1 MADDSLS
8 NKLESLLRDYGLKID
23 GVSID
28 PRGSAKTAPA
38 ARPRPPAEPPA
49 ESEQASPAPLKPRE
63 PAPAPLRILPGPAA
77 PKPSLRTV
85 EPENPELPADGG
97 RLPSRQGGAG
107 MRGPVLASAIAAAF
121 LIAVAAGG
129 MLLWPRHQP
138 PPAPAPT
145 HRSFALPRE
154 KLFGLV
160 LKEGI
165 LYAASAED
173 QLLEKIDPA
182 TGRVLG
188 SEKFWNPSPAGL
200 AWGDGFFWSSDRET
214 GYIYRHKN
222 DASKAPER
230 VYMKLKGK
238 PSTLYYDGGELWA
251 ANTLDDEADR
261 YAVGP
266 GPRYDLTIKA
276 RYPLRGAIPAG
287 LYFSGGHLWVLDAL
301 TRRLIRYDTREGR
314 KPRKIDSAELDGYLP
329 LRSEAAGLALD
340 TEKGVLWLL
349 AQNPSVLQR
358 FALDALFK
366 K

>member
-8 NKLESLLRDYGLKID
+8 DKLESLLSDYGLKID
-23 GVSID
+23 NVSID
-28 PRGSAKTAPA
+28 PRGPAKTAPDVPA
-38 ARPRPPAEPPA
+38 ARPKPSAEGP
-49 ESEQASPAPLKPRE
+49 EQSFPAPSKPE
-63 PAPAPLRILPGPAA
+63 EPAPLRRQSEADTTRL
-77 PKPSLRTV
+77 SLRTV
-85 EPENPELPADGG
+85 EPEKPEPPADGEIP
-97 RLPSRQGGAG
+97 PSRQARAG
-107 MRGPVLASAIAAAF
+107 ILGRVPGWALAAAF

-129 MLLWPRHQP
+129 ALLWPRHRP
-138 PPAPAPT
+138 SPAPAPA
-145 HRSFALPRE
+145 HQSFALPRD

-160 LKEGI
+160 LKEGV
-165 LYAASAED
+165 LYAASAEE

-182 TGRVLG
+182 NGKVLG
-188 SEKFWNPSPAGL
+188 TEKFWNPSPAGL

-214 GYIYRHKN
+214 GYVYRHKN

-230 VYMKLKGK
+230 VYMRLKGK
-238 PSTLYYDGGELWA
+238 PSTLYFDGDDLWA
-251 ANTLDDEADR
+251 ANTLDDEVDR

-266 GPRYDLTIKA
+266 GPRYDLAIKG
-276 RYPLRGAIPAG
+276 RYPLRGAIPGG

-301 TRRLIRYDTREGR
+301 TRRLIRYDLREGR
-314 KPRKIDSAELDGYLP
+314 KPRRIDLADLDGYLP